1 MKKIQLTGLA
11 LATLAACAPA
21 WAQSNVTIYGAVD
34 TAIGKFY
41 QADSTQIKKY
51 KTSLQSSS
59 RINLQDSFV
68 GFKGVEELGGGLQVG
83 FQLEQ
88 KLDASSGSAD
98 PEGAFARS
106 SNVWLGG
113 GWGRITLGRAITPSY
128 NAMAA
133 WDLMGAGNNSI
144 ALRTFGAVGTGGQR
158 QSNQISYRTPQL
170 GGLIVEAAYT
180 PKENNRSKI
189 DLGATYATGSLIM
202 GMAYNKF
209 SDLDANYAF
218 GAKYYY
224 QNFEF
229 SGGYYHSRNGNSYS
243 ETTLQVVPNAIFG
256 SDGVTLGGKATWG
269 QFSAGV
275 DIARETKAESV
286 VGNARFDEKKYT
298 NVLINGAYAFSKRT
312 KTYVN
317 YMRAGGFNNYG
328 VGLSH
333 SF

>member
-21 WAQSNVTIYGAVD
+21 WAQSTVTIYGAVD
-34 TAIGKFY
+34 TAVGKFY
-41 QADSTQIKKY
+41 QADSTQIKEY

-59 RINLQDSFV
+59 RVNLQDSFV

-128 NAMAA
+128 NTMAG

-180 PKENNRSKI
+180 PKENSRSKI
-189 DLGATYATGSLIM
+189 DLGATYVAGPLTM
-202 GMAYNKF
+202 GVAYNKF

-218 GAKYYY
+218 GAKYNY

-229 SGGYYHSRNGNSYS
+229 SGGYYHSRNGISYS
-243 ETTLQVVPNAIFG
+243 PTTLQVVPNAVFG
-256 SDGVTLGGKATWG
+256 SDGITLGGKATWG

-275 DIARETKAESV
+275 DVARETKAESV
-286 VGNARFDEKKYT
+286 VGNVRFDEKKYT
-298 NVLINGAYAFSKRT
+298 NVLINGTYAFSKRT